1 MANYLNAFNNHF
13 EEFVNDVVTVF
24 PEDIEIAAASNAL
37 CKLRKAN
44 PKIIIKVFYKHVYL
58 PHGSQIKE
66 NNINYFIEKDYT
78 EYLTNP
84 QVGFTKEVLDK
95 INSIKEPISN
105 MNQHEQ
111 LKVIKYLQN
120 LCKLCDLYHSTQLS
134 DGH

>member
-58 PHGSQIKE
+58 HMGHK
-66 NNINYFIEKDYT
+66 
-78 EYLTNP
+78 LR
-84 QVGFTKEVLDK
+84 K
-95 INSIKEPISN
+95 II
-105 MNQHEQ
+105 
-111 LKVIKYLQN
+111 
-120 LCKLCDLYHSTQLS
+120 
-134 DGH
+134 

>member
-13 EEFVNDVVTVF
+13 EEFLKDIVTVF
-24 PEDIEIAAASNAL
+24 PDDIQIETASNAL

-44 PKIIIKVFYKHVYL
+44 PKLIIKVFYKHVYL
-58 PHGSQIKE
+58 PYGSQIKE
-66 NNINYFIEKDYT
+66 NNITYFIEKDYT

-105 MNQHEQ
+105 MNESEQ
-111 LKVIKYLQN
+111 MKVIKYLQN
-120 LCKLCDLYHSTQLS
+120 LCKLCDLYHTMSPEDQ
-134 DGH
+134 